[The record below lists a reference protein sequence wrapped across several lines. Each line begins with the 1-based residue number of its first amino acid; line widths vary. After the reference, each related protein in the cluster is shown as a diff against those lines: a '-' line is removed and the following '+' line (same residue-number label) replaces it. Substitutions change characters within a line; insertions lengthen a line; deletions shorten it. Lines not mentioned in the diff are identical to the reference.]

1 MIFSRLSCRV
11 AFLGLI
17 LSSFVVKSQVLNE
30 FVIEEMPA
38 DGTPVVQAST
48 QYPTD
53 AMVLVYT
60 ALRDLNFRSSIG
72 GLNQQRYNERAN
84 RYELLISPQRQILFV
99 SAPEFIEQRLA
110 LINAQPKEVF
120 YYQVTPRRDFNVPVV
135 FIVEPKDALLLLDD
149 IPYDINQGIRVPKGE
164 SKLRIEREGYKSIE
178 KTIFISEEVLKY
190 SYTLEELELVPVL
203 FGSNESNANVFID
216 GKDVGVTDESKS
228 LGLFLFP
235 GEYEISVQKSG
246 FVTQTR
252 TLEVFDDRRNSFL
265 FELIKNSG
273 RIRFEITPENA
284 QIEINR
290 MSFTG
295 GKLIDYLPGKYRVD
309 ISHDGYESYAQMIE
323 VKLGEETRV
332 RADLKPLVGNLKFS
346 VKPALAEVVLLTNE
360 GAPIKKWTGL
370 QMERG
375 LPVGEYKLAVSLDGY
390 ASELLSLVVEKDS
403 TIVVDVELQEL
414 SNSSLQYSKNDILK
428 RAVEN
433 YLASMV
439 RVEGGEFVMGC
450 ALQQSGKCNP
460 NEIPARRVRVEDFF
474 MSPHEVSVEW
484 FALFIE
490 STGYRTDAERMG
502 GSRIWTLGVEHNQ
515 SNINWRYDN
524 QGQMRTKNQLNHPV
538 IHVSWNDAKAF
549 CEWLSAVSGKH
560 IRLPFEAEWEF
571 ASGGGLQSRGH
582 IYSGS
587 NSSDLVGWYR
597 SNSGGNTHRVG
608 EKAANQ
614 LGLFDMTGNVF
625 EWVMDWYAEDSRGEV
640 GGPPTGNQRVIRG
653 GSWNSSKES
662 LPIFRRFSA
671 QPEYRDSEI
680 GFRIVYL
687 P

>member
-1 MIFSRLSCRV
+1 MIFSRLSCRL
-11 AFLGLI
+11 ALFLLI
-17 LSSFVVKSQVLNE
+17 VPSFVVKSQVLNE
-30 FVIEEMPA
+30 FVIEEKQA
-38 DGTPVVQAST
+38 DETAVVQAST

-99 SAPEFIEQRLA
+99 SAPDFIEQRLA

-120 YYQVTPRRDFNVPVV
+120 YYLVTARRDFNVPVV

-164 SKLRIEREGYKSIE
+164 SKLRIEREGYKTIE
-178 KTIFISEEVLKY
+178 KTIFISEDVLKY

-203 FGSNESNANVFID
+203 FGSSESNASIFID
-216 GKDVGVTDESKS
+216 GKEVGVTDESKS
-228 LGLFLFP
+228 FGLFLFP
-235 GEYEISVQKSG
+235 GKYEISVQKSG

-252 TLEVFDDRRNSFL
+252 TVEIFEDRRNTFL
-265 FELIKNSG
+265 FELTKNSG
-273 RIRFEITPENA
+273 RIRFDVTPDNA
-284 QIEINR
+284 KIAINR
-290 MSFTG
+290 MPFTG

-309 ISHDGYESYAQMIE
+309 ISLDGYESFSQIIE
-323 VKLGEETRV
+323 VKLGEEALL
-332 RADLKPLVGNLKFS
+332 RADLQPMVGNLKFS

-360 GAPIKKWTGL
+360 GTPIKKWTGL
-370 QMERG
+370 HVERG
-375 LPVGEYKLAVSLDGY
+375 LPIGSYKLAVSLDGY
-390 ASELLSLVVEKDS
+390 ASELLSLVVERDS
-403 TIVVDVELQEL
+403 TLIVDVELHE
-414 SNSSLQYSKNDILK
+414 SANSRQQYSKNDILK

-450 ALQQSGKCNP
+450 AIQQSGKCNP
-460 NEIPARRVRVEDFF
+460 NEIPARRVRVDDFF
-474 MSPHEVSVEW
+474 MSRHEVSVEW

-490 STGYRTDAERMG
+490 STGYRTDAERLG

-515 SNINWRYDN
+515 SNINWRFDN

-549 CEWLSAVSGKH
+549 CEWLSVVSGKH
-560 IRLPFEAEWEF
+560 IRLPYEAEWEF

-582 IYSGS
+582 VYSGS
-587 NSSDLVGWYR
+587 NSPDLVGWYS

-608 EKAANQ
+608 EKSANQ
-614 LGLFDMTGNVF
+614 LGLFDMTGNVS
-625 EWVMDWYAEDSRGEV
+625 EWVMDWYADDNRGEV
-640 GGPPTGNQRVIRG
+640 GGPPTGSKRAFRG
-653 GSWNSSKES
+653 GSWNSSNES

-680 GFRIVYL
+680 GFRIVYT